1 MPLRAE
7 FTPHLA
13 DPSPESWREICRLLD
28 DPRITASQHMLDV
41 HRLADELAAWPPE
54 IERPPL
60 KHWHDGAHAAELRL
74 CLAVRE
80 VDLYRHYIDAAA
92 SAPAL
97 RLRDGA
103 PAARLER
110 AFTGSLQGQ
119 GGRAHRVGVKGQG
132 DLHGSLCVEWRDWR
146 SYGDVEWDE
155 DALNAGC
162 AGCAKVARSSVED
175 VGLSCAAHGGEWRR
189 LSVALEV
196 EVKRD
201 GGRVRPEQA
210 ARATALRRRGEL
222 YLLVNRTAE
231 MIRLLVAE
239 RARILSTIT
248 RR

>member
-13 DPSPESWREICRLLD
+13 DPSPASWREICRLLD
-28 DPRITASQHMLDV
+28 DPRITASQHTLDV
-41 HRLADELAAWPPE
+41 HRLAEELAAWPPE

-60 KHWHDGAHAAELRL
+60 KHWHDGAHAELRL

-92 SAPAL
+92 GAPAL

-110 AFTGSLQGQ
+110 AFTGALQGQ
-119 GGRAHRVGVKGQG
+119 SGKAHRVGVKGQG

-146 SYGDVEWDE
+146 TVGDEG
-155 DALNAGC
+155 ALNAAC
-162 AGCAKVARSSVED
+162 AGCAKVARSPVEE
-175 VGLSCAAHGGEWRR
+175 VGLSCALHGGEWRR
-189 LSVALEV
+189 LSVSLEV

-201 GGRVRPEQA
+201 GGKARPEQV
-210 ARATALRRRGEL
+210 ARAAALRRRGEL

>member
-74 CLAVRE
+74 CLSVRE

-97 RLRDGA
+97 PSADSK
-103 PAARLER
+103 E
-110 AFTGSLQGQ
+110 TI
-119 GGRAHRVGVKGQG
+119 
-132 DLHGSLCVEWRDWR
+132 R
-146 SYGDVEWDE
+146 SFRIGK
-155 DALNAGC
+155 AI
-162 AGCAKVARSSVED
+162 S
-175 VGLSCAAHGGEWRR
+175 
-189 LSVALEV
+189 
-196 EVKRD
+196 
-201 GGRVRPEQA
+201 
-210 ARATALRRRGEL
+210 
-222 YLLVNRTAE
+222 YLLRT
-231 MIRLLVAE
+231 RLQPVHQNSAYRYPRCE
-239 RARILSTIT
+239 SIPPG
-248 RR
+248 

>member
-92 SAPAL
+92 GAPAL

-132 DLHGSLCVEWRDWR
+132 DLHGSLCVEWIDFG
-146 SYGDVEWDE
+146 SY
-155 DALNAGC
+155 DARATGVPNACAVCQGC
-162 AGCAKVARSSVED
+162 GKVAASRD
-175 VGLSCAAHGGEWRR
+175 DLSCAIHGTEWRR
-189 LSVALEV
+189 LSVSLEV

-201 GGRVRPEQA
+201 GGRIRPEQE